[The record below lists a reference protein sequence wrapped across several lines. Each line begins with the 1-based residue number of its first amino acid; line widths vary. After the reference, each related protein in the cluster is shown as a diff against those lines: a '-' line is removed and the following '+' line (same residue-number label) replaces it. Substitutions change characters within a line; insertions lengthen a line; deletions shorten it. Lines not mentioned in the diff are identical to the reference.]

1 MKFAVSSYSFSQ
13 AMRDGRINLLDV
25 IPKAKELGYE
35 GVEIV
40 RGNQSDAEMRALA
53 EVLKV
58 QSQEAGLPI
67 FAYLVGADF
76 L

>member
-13 AMRDGRINLLDV
+13 AMRDGRMNLLDV

-40 RGNQSDAEMRALA
+40 RGN
-53 EVLKV
+53 
-58 QSQEAGLPI
+58 
-67 FAYLVGADF
+67 
-76 L
+76 